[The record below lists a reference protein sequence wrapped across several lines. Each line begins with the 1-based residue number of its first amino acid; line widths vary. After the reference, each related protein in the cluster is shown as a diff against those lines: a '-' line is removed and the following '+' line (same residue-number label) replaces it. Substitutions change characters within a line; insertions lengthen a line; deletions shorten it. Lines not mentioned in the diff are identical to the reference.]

1 MMNFIDRKINNYRRI
16 ISKFLLD
23 LSEKENSKFIN
34 FLSKNKILHRVLF
47 NLKEIRK
54 RQRKKSLRDLEEK
67 KIPKNVSIKLSSIIC
82 AIPLEYEDF
91 EITKSIFKQLKVK
104 DEKTSYTIKNI
115 LENKYFTCTNQ
126 FGIVAGENKNT
137 IINKIKSIKS
147 IPSNVKNIELTY
159 TKITPSLSIIIL
171 KFNLRENVSEE
182 INKLQTKEYLST
194 VTFSNFFPFNNF
206 HYGMVENCN
215 YRDREITIKDYND
228 SLKIDLKKWICD
240 IFKLKDY
247 KLKKYFFVDNYDVLG
262 NPTNEEDFKLW
273 LKENKKWLKDFKFY
287 SKFFQNEN
295 FFTYYSQNTIINF
308 EPYQIEKDKITNV
321 KKINEEILGRIIYRS
336 IYFLINYYQLEL
348 EKLKKKLFSRWILFN
363 SSSKRLTLL
372 IILINRLNE
381 ELKKNK
387 QNIKDKI
394 SIIGISKNINDEN
407 IEENIA
413 DKFMKDIFFRLKEIK
428 KDLKILDNGV
438 TKILSIANI
447 KTILLLTIVMLF
459 LTSLGVFFAYK
470 QVSTQL

>member
-1 MMNFIDRKINNYRRI
+1 MHKIDWK
-16 ISKFLLD
+16 
-23 LSEKENSKFIN
+23 
-34 FLSKNKILHRVLF
+34 
-47 NLKEIRK
+47 
-54 RQRKKSLRDLEEK
+54 LE
-67 KIPKNVSIKLSSIIC
+67 
-82 AIPLEYEDF
+82 F
-91 EITKSIFKQLKVK
+91 
-104 DEKTSYTIKNI
+104 
-115 LENKYFTCTNQ
+115 
-126 FGIVAGENKNT
+126 
-137 IINKIKSIKS
+137 
-147 IPSNVKNIELTY
+147 
-159 TKITPSLSIIIL
+159 
-171 KFNLRENVSEE
+171 
-182 INKLQTKEYLST
+182 
-194 VTFSNFFPFNNF
+194 
-206 HYGMVENCN
+206 
-215 YRDREITIKDYND
+215 
-228 SLKIDLKKWICD
+228 LKIDLKKWICD

-381 ELKKNK
+381 ELK

-413 DKFMKDIFFRLKEIK
+413 DKFMKDIFFKLKEIK

-438 TKILSIANI
+438 TRILSIANTKKI
-447 KTILLLTIVMLF
+447 LWLTIIMALLTF
-459 LTSLGVFFAYK
+459 LGVFFAYK